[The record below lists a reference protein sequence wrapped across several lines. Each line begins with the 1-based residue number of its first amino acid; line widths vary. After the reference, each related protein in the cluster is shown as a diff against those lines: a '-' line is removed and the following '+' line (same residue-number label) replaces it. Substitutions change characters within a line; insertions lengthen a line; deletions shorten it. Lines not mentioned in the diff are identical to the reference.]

1 MEDAVQVDV
10 DDVLQVVEREVGEPL
25 EAFHPRGVHQ
35 DGDRAE
41 LLPDGAQRG
50 VDRGA
55 VGDVGGVRE
64 LLVGRDEVE
73 GGDVIAVGAQP
84 IRDGLADAGTAAG
97 DDGGLHEA
105 APVSIIKNLPSEY
118 ENRTL
123 AHMQYRKT
131 NQAEL
136 SHRFLA

>member
-10 DDVLQVVEREVGEPL
+10 DDVTEVFEREVGEPL
-25 EAFHPRGVHQ
+25 EAFHPRRVHQ

-73 GGDVIAVGAQP
+73 GGDVIAVGTQP
-84 IRDGLADAGTAAG
+84 IRDGLADARAASG
-97 DDGGLHEA
+97 DDGRLHA
-105 APVSIIKNLPSEY
+105 TAPVSVIKNLPF
-118 ENRTL
+118 RI
-123 AHMQYRKT
+123 
-131 NQAEL
+131 
-136 SHRFLA
+136 